1 MKMNATMAL
10 VLAIATG
17 CGEVDQTAAEQLLS
31 ATPTPNSTE
40 PAKAMRTEAISSEVS
55 GQAPGNLSMALKS
68 KKELPLC
75 SPEVEGQLIWL
86 IEEKEFRT
94 CDSAIPEWSVV
105 SIVGGRGESGKDG
118 LSGKDGVGCTT
129 ARVEGGLQ
137 VTCGAESSFVA
148 DGSLGEAGHDG
159 ADCRASQVPGG
170 VQIQCG
176 NGNSTVV
183 QHGQNGSSCQAV
195 EVDGG
200 VEIHCEHSTPK
211 FLPNGSIG
219 AKGDRG
225 DQGIQGIQGVAGQAG
240 AAGRDGTNG
249 QNARQVR
256 VRMFPSFGTCPGGAR
271 TMWTSFYF
279 DDNNNGYFDDADEE
293 FMSES
298 ICEGVVGPKGDK
310 GDRGDQGIQGIQG
323 VAGQNGSD
331 AAATKQLILYRDG
344 VRIGPVIGENAGR
357 SMNTNNALIV
367 YVEAIN
373 RIMEFTDDGGSG
385 GGGILFT
392 SYYVNAAVG
401 YIYNEYFDMR
411 INAVAA
417 RIAGT
422 CVVFENPSSTVMSV
436 AGISYTSSGLAYSP
450 TVTANQV
457 RKVWRNYNFNN
468 TIYCG
473 NATPTFV
480 YE

>member
-1 MKMNATMAL
+1 MKTYTILALTFTACGQNPDNAQEFLSNPEKT
-10 VLAIATG
+10 IATPQRATETETVLK
-17 CGEVDQTAAEQLLS
+17 GETDFPVSLTL
-31 ATPTPNSTE
+31 
-40 PAKAMRTEAISSEVS
+40 KSSSDLPICTQDRS
-55 GQAPGNLSMALKS
+55 GQLVWLS
-68 KKELPLC
+68 
-75 SPEVEGQLIWL
+75 
-86 IEEKEFRT
+86 EEKEFRS
-94 CDSAIPEWSVV
+94 CVPEESQWIVV
-105 SIVGGRGESGKDG
+105 SIRGQQGERGESGSAG
-118 LSGKDGVGCTT
+118 ASCSVEPSENGANVVCGENSVFVANGISGVSLPGVSGRDGVSCAAERGQ
-129 ARVEGGLQ
+129 GG
-137 VTCGAESSFVA
+137 VTITCGESTTFVA
-148 DGSLGEAGHDG
+148 DGQSIQGPAGNNGVSCSASRAIGGANITCGSNAPVFVADGVNGE
-159 ADCRASQVPGG
+159 S
-170 VQIQCG
+170 IQG
-176 NGNSTVV
+176 
-183 QHGQNGSSCQAV
+183 
-195 EVDGG
+195 
-200 VEIHCEHSTPK
+200 P
-211 FLPNGSIG
+211 
-219 AKGDRG
+219 
-225 DQGIQGIQGVAGQAG
+225 QGIQGIQGVAGERGIQGIQGVAG
-240 AAGRDGTNG
+240 
-249 QNARQVR
+249 QSARQVR

-298 ICEGVVGPKGDK
+298 ICEGAVGPK
-310 GDRGDQGIQGIQG
+310 GDRGDQGIQG
-323 VAGQNGSD
+323 VAGRDGSD

-385 GGGILFT
+385 GEGILFT

-457 RKVWRNYNFNN
+457 RKVWRNDNFNN